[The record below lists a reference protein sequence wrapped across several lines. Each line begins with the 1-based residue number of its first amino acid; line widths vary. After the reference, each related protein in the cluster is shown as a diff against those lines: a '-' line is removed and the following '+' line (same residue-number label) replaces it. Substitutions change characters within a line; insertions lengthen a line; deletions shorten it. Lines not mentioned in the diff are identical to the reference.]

1 MDFELPTIYPIT
13 DTRLSGLS
21 HAEQVELLAA
31 GGATLIQLRDK
42 DASPRDFYDQAVAA
56 IRVARSKNV
65 RVIINDRVDIA
76 LCAGADGVH
85 LGQDDM
91 PTAAARGV
99 LGTNAIIG
107 YSTHNVDQVME
118 AKELSIDYLA
128 IGPVFET
135 STKADPD
142 PAIGLEGLNA
152 MRELAGDVPVVAIGG
167 INADN
172 IGVVLAAGANSAA
185 IIGCLYSEPARI
197 AERLRTLHGVLN
209 KQ

>member
-1 MDFELPTIYPIT
+1 MRCQLPKIYPIT

-21 HAEQVELLAA
+21 HAEQVEQLAA

-42 DASPRDFYDQAVAA
+42 DASPREFFDQAVAA
-56 IRVARSKNV
+56 IRVARSKNI

-76 LCAGADGVH
+76 LCSGADGVH

-91 PTAAARGV
+91 PPTAARGV
-99 LGTNAIIG
+99 LGPNAIIG

-118 AKELSIDYLA
+118 AKDLPIDYLA

-142 PAIGLEGLNA
+142 PAIGLEGLRA

-185 IIGCLYSEPARI
+185 IIGCLYSEPTGI